1 MHLNENDIR
10 SKIGDLCTDLP
21 IILYKTTDSTNTRAK
36 EYAESGYCGN
46 AVFIASHQS
55 AGRGRLGKS
64 FISDEEKGL
73 YLSVLLGKDAAR
85 ASGLAIT
92 TYMAV
97 IACRALERLAPVKPK
112 IKWVNDIYL
121 GGKKLSGILTEG
133 KINPSDGALDYAVC
147 GIGINLLKQD
157 FDDDVRKIATTL
169 EDESGEKIDINLLVA
184 ELLREFF
191 SNLPLVGTK
200 EIAKEYK
207 SRSLLIGK
215 GVKVIKAGY
224 EYDATV
230 LDITDE
236 CELLVKGSDGNEELL
251 FTGEVSLKLN

>member
-1 MHLNENDIR
+1 M
-10 SKIGDLCTDLP
+10 
-21 IILYKTTDSTNTRAK
+21 
-36 EYAESGYCGN
+36 
-46 AVFIASHQS
+46 
-55 AGRGRLGKS
+55 
-64 FISDEEKGL
+64 
-73 YLSVLLGKDAAR
+73 
-85 ASGLAIT
+85 AIT

-121 GGKKLSGILTEG
+121 SGKKLSGILTEG
-133 KINPSDGALDYAVC
+133 RINPSDGTLDYAVC

-230 LDITDE
+230 LDITRE
-236 CELLVKGSDGNEELL
+236 CELLVKTSDGSEELL